1 MRQVVTFDAYGTLV
15 DFELV
20 PATLKTLQDR
30 LDLDGLDV
38 DKFLDNFRVMR
49 FQAVLEAYRPYDEVL
64 HSSLEKAM
72 RLHGLE
78 FRTSDGDA
86 LVEAVSGFGPF
97 PEVPDALRALKSRY
111 EIAIISNTN
120 DDLIA
125 RNIERVG
132 VDFDHVIT
140 AQQAGAYK
148 PSRETFA
155 YAHKTIGVDPSQ
167 VIHTAQGSAAASPD
181 CPPRCTPPARAR
193 TSCSWRR
200 ARSAPVPRGA
210 TAACA
215 PRASPSPP
223 ARRASATGSRAPA
236 SCTTPSAR
244 RWTSSRS

>member
-20 PATLKTLQDR
+20 PATLKTLGDR

-38 DKFLDNFRVMR
+38 DTFIDNFRVMR
-49 FQAVLEAYRPYDEVL
+49 FQAVLETYRPYDEVL

-86 LVEAVSGFGPF
+86 LVAAVSGFGPF

-125 RNIERVG
+125 RNIERIG

-148 PSRETFA
+148 PSRETFEYA
-155 YAHKTIGVDPSQ
+155 YKTIGVDPSQ
-167 VIHTAQGSAAASPD
+167 VIHTAQGWEYDLIPTRD
-181 CPPRCTPPARAR
+181 L
-193 TSCSWRR
+193 
-200 ARSAPVPRGA
+200 GL
-210 TAACA
+210 
-215 PRASPSPP
+215 
-223 ARRASATGSRAPA
+223 ARRVWINRFGRRGSTAYQPYDELPDLSGLPA
-236 SCTTPSAR
+236 LLGV
-244 RWTSSRS
+244 

>member
-20 PATLKTLQDR
+20 PATLKALGDR

-38 DKFLDNFRVMR
+38 DKFIDNFRVMR

-78 FRTSDGDA
+78 FRASDGDA
-86 LVEAVSGFGPF
+86 LVAAVSGFGPF
-97 PEVPDALRALKSRY
+97 PEVPEALRALKSRY

-125 RNIERVG
+125 QNIARIG

-148 PSRETFA
+148 PSRETFEYA
-155 YAHKTIGVDPSQ
+155 YKTIGVDPSQ
-167 VIHTAQGSAAASPD
+167 VIHTAQGWEYDLIPTRD
-181 CPPRCTPPARAR
+181 L
-193 TSCSWRR
+193 
-200 ARSAPVPRGA
+200 GL
-210 TAACA
+210 
-215 PRASPSPP
+215 
-223 ARRASATGSRAPA
+223 ARRVWINRFGRRGSTAYQPYDELPDLSGLPA
-236 SCTTPSAR
+236 LLGC
-244 RWTSSRS
+244 

>member
-20 PATLKTLQDR
+20 PATLRTLGDR

-38 DKFLDNFRVMR
+38 DTFIDNFRVMR

-86 LVEAVSGFGPF
+86 LVAAVSGFGPF

-125 RNIERVG
+125 RNIERIG

-155 YAHKTIGVDPSQ
+155 YAYKTIGVDPSQ
-167 VIHTAQGSAAASPD
+167 VIHTAQGWEYDLIPTRD
-181 CPPRCTPPARAR
+181 L
-193 TSCSWRR
+193 
-200 ARSAPVPRGA
+200 GL
-210 TAACA
+210 
-215 PRASPSPP
+215 
-223 ARRASATGSRAPA
+223 ARRVWINRFGRRGSTAYQPYDELSDLSGLPA
-236 SCTTPSAR
+236 LLGV
-244 RWTSSRS
+244 

>member
-20 PATLKTLQDR
+20 PATLKTLGDR

-38 DKFLDNFRVMR
+38 DKFIDNFRVMR

-78 FRTSDGDA
+78 FRASDGDA
-86 LVEAVSGFGPF
+86 LVAAVSGFGPF

-125 RNIERVG
+125 RNIERIG

-148 PSRETFA
+148 PSRETFEYA
-155 YAHKTIGVDPSQ
+155 YKTIGVDPSQ
-167 VIHTAQGSAAASPD
+167 VIHTAQGWEYDLIPTRD
-181 CPPRCTPPARAR
+181 L
-193 TSCSWRR
+193 
-200 ARSAPVPRGA
+200 GL
-210 TAACA
+210 
-215 PRASPSPP
+215 
-223 ARRASATGSRAPA
+223 ARRVWINRFGRRGSTAYQPYDELSDLSGLPA
-236 SCTTPSAR
+236 LLGV
-244 RWTSSRS
+244 